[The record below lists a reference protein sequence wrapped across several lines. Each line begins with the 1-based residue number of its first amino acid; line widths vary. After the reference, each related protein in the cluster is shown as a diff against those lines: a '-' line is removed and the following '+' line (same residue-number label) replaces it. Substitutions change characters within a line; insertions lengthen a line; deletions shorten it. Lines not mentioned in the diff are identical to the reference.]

1 MTATKKTQ
9 KTAVANAA
17 TNALN
22 ADQVTAMFGALEL
35 RREDWE
41 ENQLRASNT
50 VLYSLLTDCEDIFQE
65 TQAFKPVRKAV
76 IETYDAKFGKGTS
89 RLNIMTRIVRLVFGV
104 KNSGRVFDYVK
115 ALKVAR
121 EHKLVN
127 QTITQFFE
135 ANGGVEFVRRNQK
148 TTSAVEAERSAK
160 IKAATD
166 ALEQINP
173 IAQKIKINLPKHSV
187 EKNAEHSFLAVLMR
201 EEEDGTFSA
210 VLISKRESSVNAMLA
225 EYSAQSDEEREADLA
240 ARSALTT
247 KPSRRAAVATAL
259 AA

>member
-9 KTAVANAA
+9 KTAA
-17 TNALN
+17 TNARN
-22 ADQVTAMFGALEL
+22 AEQVEVMLSALEL
-35 RREDWE
+35 RRQDWE
-41 ENQLRASNT
+41 ENQLRTSNT
-50 VLYSLLTDCEDIFQE
+50 VLYSLLTDCEEIFLE
-65 TQAFKPVRKAV
+65 TQAFKHIRKAV

-89 RLNIMTRIVRLVFGV
+89 RLNITTRIVRLVFGM

-121 EHKLVN
+121 EHKLDN

-135 ANGGVEFVRRNQK
+135 ENGGIEFVRRNQK
-148 TTSAVEAERSAK
+148 TASAVDAERSAK

-166 ALEQINP
+166 ALQQINP
-173 IAQKIKINLPKHSV
+173 LVQKIKINLPKHTV
-187 EKNAEHSFLAVLMR
+187 EKNAEHSFIAVLMR

-225 EYSAQSDEEREADLA
+225 EYSALPIKEREADLS

-247 KPSRRAAVATAL
+247 KPSRRAAVTAAL

>member
-9 KTAVANAA
+9 KTAA
-17 TNALN
+17 TNALK
-22 ADQVTAMFGALEL
+22 ADDVPDMFGALEQ

-50 VLYSLLTDCEDIFQE
+50 VLYALLTDCDEIFQQ
-65 TQAFKPVRKAV
+65 TQAFKPVRQAV
-76 IETYDAKFGKGTS
+76 IDTYDTKFGTGTS

-121 EHKLVN
+121 NCKAKN
-127 QTITQFFE
+127 QTIAQFFE
-135 ANGGVEFVRRNQK
+135 VNGGVEFVRRNQK
-148 TTSAVEAERSAK
+148 TAGAVNAENAAK
-160 IKAATD
+160 IKAATE

-173 IAQKIKINLPKHSV
+173 LAQKIKINLTKDAA
-187 EKNAEHSFLAVLMR
+187 EKNAGHSFLAVLMR

-225 EYSAQSDEEREADLA
+225 EYSAQSAEERETDHA
-240 ARSALTT
+240 ARSALTS